1 MLEGNFKDK
10 MVYNNPQYTP
20 RTKAL
25 STPAPPVRTL
35 STPAAQVKSRPKAVY
50 EEEKDIFTLDR
61 FVSYWNHEYISFQRI
76 VDNKR

>member
-25 STPAPPVRTL
+25 SDHAPPVRTL
-35 STPAAQVKSRPKAVY
+35 STPAPQVKSRPKAVY